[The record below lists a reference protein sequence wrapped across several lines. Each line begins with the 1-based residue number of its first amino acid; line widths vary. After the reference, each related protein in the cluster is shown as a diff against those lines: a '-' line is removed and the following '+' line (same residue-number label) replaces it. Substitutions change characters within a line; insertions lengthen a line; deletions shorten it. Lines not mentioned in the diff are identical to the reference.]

1 MSLSFIAEPA
11 RLPRAADPARVE
23 TGLLRWHEAAQ
34 RSGDDTLVA
43 FARELATD
51 ESSGRLL
58 AGVFSGS
65 PYLTTLLLR
74 DMAWTRSMFAGGLD
88 ASWDSV
94 LTELSAVDPA
104 TPDRRA
110 VMAGLRQARW
120 RAALVT
126 ALADLGGA
134 WSVETV
140 VERLSAFCDAAVAT
154 AVRHLLADA
163 ARRNV
168 LILPDSADPAAGSG
182 YVVLAVGKLGA
193 RELNYSSDIDLIVVF
208 DDERIDTPARD
219 ELQPAFVRL
228 TRELVRMLEERT
240 GDGYAFRT
248 DLRLRPDPGATPVAI
263 STEAALTYYESLGQ
277 NWERAALIKAR
288 PIAGDLAAGRAFL
301 DQLRPFLWRRHLDFA
316 AIQDIHSIKRQ
327 IHAHKGGST
336 VAVEGHD
343 IKVGRGGIR
352 EVEFFAQTQQ
362 LIWGGRDPSVRSPRT
377 VSAIRA
383 LEAAGRVETPVAE
396 DMIGAYWYLRRLEH
410 RLQMVADQQTQ
421 RLPADA
427 DGLARL
433 AGFLGY
439 DTPDAF
445 RAELVTTLRLVE
457 NHYAELFED
466 SAPLGAEGALVFT
479 GADDH
484 PDTIATLTGMG
495 FAEPSVVAAQVRGW
509 HHGRY
514 RAMRSTRA
522 REILTE
528 LMPALLGAFAR
539 TANPDQALRRF
550 DTFLAGLPAGV
561 QLFSLFHSNPP
572 LLDLVAEIMGTSPR
586 LAEILSRNPLLLDA
600 VLDPGFFAV
609 PGDAAAQRTRLEER
623 LAEARDM
630 QDVMDLSRRWA
641 GDVQFRIGVQ
651 ILRGTIDVD
660 AAGVAMAD
668 MADAVIG
675 ALLPR
680 LEAEFSTRHGRIAGD
695 GFAVLALGK
704 YGGRELTAGS
714 DLDLVFLYD
723 TPESDESRSDGA
735 QPLSPSHYWQRL
747 GQRLVNA
754 LTAQTGDGRL
764 FAVDMRLRPSG
775 NAGPLSV
782 SLDTFA
788 RYQADTAWTWEHL
801 ALTRARIISAA
812 PPFAARIA
820 AAIRTALTR
829 ERSGDA
835 LLLAVDDMRTRMEAA
850 NRAAS
855 PWQIK
860 HTRGGLVDCEFLAQY
875 LELRHAHDH
884 PEILNAATAEA
895 FRALGRAGL
904 LDADTASELAQA
916 TLFWRHLQGLL
927 RLAAEEGRD
936 PEGYPAP
943 LKQLLA
949 RAGKAVDFAGL
960 EAKVAAIA
968 ARVRTHWQTIVEA
981 PAAAL
986 RAAAPSPG
994 ENGK

>member
-1 MSLSFIAEPA
+1 MYLSFIAELA

-23 TGLLRWHEAAQ
+23 TGLARWYEAAQ
-34 RSGDDTLVA
+34 RSGETLAGFAHELVA
-43 FARELATD
+43 D
-51 ESSGRLL
+51 ERSARLL
-58 AGVFSGS
+58 AGIFSGS

-74 DMAWTRSMFAGGLD
+74 DMGWTLGLFDAGLEAAWA
-88 ASWDSV
+88 SV
-94 LTELSAVDPA
+94 LADLAALDPA

-110 VMAGLRQARW
+110 VMASLRQARW

-126 ALADLGGA
+126 ALADLGGI
-134 WSVETV
+134 WPVETV

-168 LILPDSADPAAGSG
+168 LVLPDPADPAIGTG

-208 DDERIDTPARD
+208 DDEHIETAARD
-219 ELQPAFVRL
+219 ELQPAFVRM

-240 GDGYAFRT
+240 GDGYVFRT

-263 STEAALTYYESLGQ
+263 STEAALTYYESFGQ

-288 PIAGDLAAGRAFL
+288 PVAGDIAAGQAFL
-301 DQLRPFLWRRHLDFA
+301 NQLRPFLWRRHLDFA

-327 IHAHKGGST
+327 IYAHKGGST

-383 LEAAGRVETPVAE
+383 LVAAGRIDAPVAE

-427 DGLARL
+427 EGIAHL

-445 RAELVTTLRLVE
+445 RAELVATLRLVE
-457 NHYAELFED
+457 SHYAELFED

-484 PDTIATLTGMG
+484 PDTIATLIGMG
-495 FAEPSVVAAQVRGW
+495 YAEPSIVADQVRGW

-550 DTFLAGLPAGV
+550 DAFLAGLPAGV

-586 LAEILSRNPLLLDA
+586 LAAILSRNPLLLDA
-600 VLDPGFFAV
+600 VLDPGFFAA
-609 PGDAAAQRTRLEER
+609 PGVAAAQRASLEER

-641 GDVQFRIGVQ
+641 GEVQFRIGVQ
-651 ILRGTIDVD
+651 ILRGAIDID

-668 MADAVIG
+668 MADAVVG

-680 LEAEFSTRHGRIAGD
+680 LRSEFTARHGRIAGD

-723 TPESDESRSDGA
+723 VPDIEDLRSDGA

-747 GQRLVNA
+747 SQRLVNA

-775 NAGPLSV
+775 NAGPLAV
-782 SLDTFA
+782 SLDAFA
-788 RYQADTAWTWEHL
+788 RYQTDTAWTWEHL
-801 ALTRARIISAA
+801 ALTRARIVAAA
-812 PPFAARIA
+812 PPFADRIA
-820 AAIRTALTR
+820 AAIHAALIR
-829 ERSGDA
+829 ERSADA
-835 LLLAVDDMRTRMEAA
+835 LLLAVADMRARMAA
-850 NRAAS
+850 TNRAIS

-860 HTRGGLVDCEFLAQY
+860 HARGGLVDCEFLAQY
-875 LELRHAHDH
+875 LELRHAHNH
-884 PEILNAATAEA
+884 PEILNAATADA
-895 FRALGRAGL
+895 FRALGHAGL
-904 LDADTASELAQA
+904 LDAGTADDLAQA
-916 TLFWRHLQGLL
+916 TLFWRYLQGLL
-927 RLAAEEGRD
+927 RLSAEEGRD
-936 PEGYPAP
+936 PEGYPTP
-943 LKQLLA
+943 LKLLLA
-949 RAGKAVDFAGL
+949 RAGEAVDFAGL

-968 ARVRTHWQTIVEA
+968 TRVNAHWKTIVEA
-981 PAAAL
+981 PADAL
-986 RAAAPSPG
+986 RAATSSSG
-994 ENGK
+994 ENVI